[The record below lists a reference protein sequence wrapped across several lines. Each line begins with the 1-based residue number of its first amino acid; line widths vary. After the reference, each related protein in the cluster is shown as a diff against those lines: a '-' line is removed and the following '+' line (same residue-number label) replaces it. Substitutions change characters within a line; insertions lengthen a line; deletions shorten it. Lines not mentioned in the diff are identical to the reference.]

1 MWLSRTREAL
11 SWGLPSTLPNPW
23 ALLMQRAPKKGQGLI
38 SDGCWVHPP
47 GGAGNLRPPGL
58 CGGWRNLLERYRGQ
72 LSGVK
77 RRREAE
83 GRSGSARGLA
93 RSSG

>member
-1 MWLSRTREAL
+1 M
-11 SWGLPSTLPNPW
+11 
-23 ALLMQRAPKKGQGLI
+23 
-38 SDGCWVHPP
+38 
-47 GGAGNLRPPGL
+47 
-58 CGGWRNLLERYRGQ
+58 ERYRGQ